1 MKKVLIVEDESI
13 VAMEIASYVK
23 GLGYEVVKMVSN
35 ADDAFEAA
43 MRLQPDAI
51 LMDVHI
57 KGDEDG
63 ISVAKRIRAERKIA
77 VIYITAFN
85 DDESI
90 ERAIETEPAA
100 YLTKP
105 FNRKELAAALK
116 IATKYFTA
124 PQEAAVADVKHLHIS
139 HEFSVDLENRQL
151 YCCGEN
157 VHLTRKE
164 QALLFLLLDAKGQ
177 LVDTYMIENQ
187 VWPDKFPNEN
197 TRRSLL
203 ARLRSKL
210 KHQFIETVPGQGYRL
225 VYTAS

>member
-1 MKKVLIVEDESI
+1 MKKVLVVEDESI

-23 GLGYEVVKMVSN
+23 GLGYEVVKVVSN
-35 ADDAFEAA
+35 GDDAYKAA
-43 MRLQPDAI
+43 IELSPDAI

-63 ISVAKRIRAERKIA
+63 ISVAKRIREERKIA

-85 DDESI
+85 DDQSI

-116 IATKYFTA
+116 IATKYFSVTKEPIE
-124 PQEAAVADVKHLHIS
+124 PQEGYLRIS
-139 HEFSVDLENRQL
+139 QEFSVDLEKRQL
-151 YCCGEN
+151 FCCNES

-164 QALLFLLLDAKGQ
+164 QELLFLLLEAKGQ
-177 LVDTYMIENQ
+177 MVDTYAIENR

-225 VYTAS
+225 VYETA